1 MTETPAE
8 LNAAVAE
15 QRRAAAVAA
24 AFQMPALP
32 QGQRD
37 ALQNAMRTAWAVD
50 AHKAGQRLGR
60 IAMVGAEAEKTG
72 SRGNAGKRRDPI
84 NLVQAKARAEKM
96 AKLLRAQPRTR
107 LELADAMGLEPA
119 RIDSILDRLRG
130 DGRLTRVR
138 KDGPYV
144 VYGVNA

>member
-1 MTETPAE
+1 MSETPAE

-15 QRRAAAVAA
+15 QRRAAAVAV
-24 AFQMPALP
+24 AFRMPSLP
-32 QGQRD
+32 KGQSA
-37 ALQNAMRTAWAVD
+37 ALQNALRRAWAVD
-50 AHKAGQRLGR
+50 ACKAGMRLSR
-60 IAMVGAEAEKTG
+60 IAMMGAAAEKTG

-107 LELADAMGLEPA
+107 LDLADAMGLEPV

-144 VYGVNA
+144 VYGVKA